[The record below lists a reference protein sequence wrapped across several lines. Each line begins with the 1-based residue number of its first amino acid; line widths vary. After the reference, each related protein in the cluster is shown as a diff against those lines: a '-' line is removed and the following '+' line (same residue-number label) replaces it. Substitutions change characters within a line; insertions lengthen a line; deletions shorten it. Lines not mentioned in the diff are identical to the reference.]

1 MSEDLIL
8 YEELPWANIKK
19 AFTENC
25 SYISRPLGG
34 LSIFI
39 GTQSVKLVMLGLL
52 FMIFMFFS
60 AKKYY
65 EFDEV

>member
-25 SYISRPLGG
+25 SYISRPPR
-34 LSIFI
+34 SIFI